1 MRRMESL
8 PSTPQPPQESLGM
21 LLGLVKSELVRAMEQ
36 ELAAQ
41 DTGLR
46 YTQFLAIKR
55 LATLGPMSA
64 SELARSLDHDG
75 GAMTRLLDQL
85 EAKGYLRRLPHE
97 QDRRTLRIELTDQGQ
112 ALWTQIAASIQRV
125 MQRAMRDLDADRQ
138 AQLLD
143 SLGCVLHTLRSS
155 D

>member
-1 MRRMESL
+1 MS
-8 PSTPQPPQESLGM
+8 SPQPSLQPSQESLGM
-21 LLGLVKSELVRAMEQ
+21 LIGQVKSELVRAIEQ

-75 GAMTRLLDQL
+75 GATTRLLDQL
-85 EAKGYLRRLPHE
+85 EAKGYLRRCPHE
-97 QDRRTLRIELTDQGQ
+97 QDRRALRIELTVQGQ
-112 ALWTQIAASIQRV
+112 ALWKQISASIQRV
-125 MQRAMRDLDADRQ
+125 MQHAMRDLDAERQ

-143 SLGCVLHTLRSS
+143 SLGCVLHTLRTT